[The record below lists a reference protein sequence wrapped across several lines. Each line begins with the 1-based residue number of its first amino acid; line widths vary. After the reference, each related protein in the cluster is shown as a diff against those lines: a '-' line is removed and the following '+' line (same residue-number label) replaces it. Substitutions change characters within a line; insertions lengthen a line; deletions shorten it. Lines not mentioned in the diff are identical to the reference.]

1 MSYKFN
7 LEDEKSQN
15 RISFF
20 KRTPLIIALT
30 VLLCVSSVPLQAYGA
45 VSPPPLHA

>member
-1 MSYKFN
+1 MNCSVN
-7 LEDEKSQN
+7 LEDEKIQS
-15 RISFF
+15 RVSFF

-45 VSPPPLHA
+45 VTPPLHA